1 MSLQHALLATL
12 LDGDATGYELAKRF
26 DIGASNIWHAQRAQL
41 YAELTRM
48 EADGLVSGE
57 TVVQTT
63 RPNKRVFSLTE
74 AGLAELRRFITEP
87 SDRIALKDDLL
98 VKITAVDVADH
109 DAALADIERRRASAI
124 AQLARYEDDVERMLH
139 GRDEETFVRTTRRI
153 GPYLTLLR
161 GIALER
167 ETIAWCDT
175 AARLVAARRGRTT
188 TTRSRATSRKRQ
200 REAS

>member
-26 DIGASNIWHAQRAQL
+26 DIGASNFWHAQRAQL

-98 VKITAVDVADH
+98 VKITAVDVA
-109 DAALADIERRRASAI
+109 
-124 AQLARYEDDVERMLH
+124 
-139 GRDEETFVRTTRRI
+139 
-153 GPYLTLLR
+153 
-161 GIALER
+161 
-167 ETIAWCDT
+167 
-175 AARLVAARRGRTT
+175 
-188 TTRSRATSRKRQ
+188 
-200 REAS
+200 

>member
-26 DIGASNIWHAQRAQL
+26 DIGASNFWHAQRAQL
-41 YAELTRM
+41 YAELNRM
-48 EADGLVSGE
+48 EDKGLVSGQ

-74 AGLAELRRFITEP
+74 NGLEELRRFVTEP
-87 SDRIALKDDLL
+87 SDRAALKDDLL

-109 DAALADIERRRASAI
+109 DAALVDIERRRESAV

-139 GRDEETFVRTTRRI
+139 GRDEETFVRTTGRI

-161 GIALER
+161 GIALEQ
-167 ETIAWCDT
+167 ETITWCDT
-175 AARLVAARRGRTT
+175 AAQLVTARRGRRTT
-188 TTRSRATSRKRQ
+188 KRSRTA
-200 REAS
+200 

>member
-12 LDGDATGYELAKRF
+12 LDGDASGYELAKRF
-26 DIGASNIWHAQRAQL
+26 DLGASNFWHAQRAQL
-41 YAELTRM
+41 YAELGRM
-48 EADGLVSGE
+48 EEKGLVSAE

-74 AGLAELRRFITEP
+74 DGLEELRRFVTEP
-87 SDRIALKDDLL
+87 SDRTALKDDLL

-109 DAALADIERRRASAI
+109 DAVLADIERRRESAV
-124 AQLARYEDDVERMLH
+124 AQLARYEDDVKRMLR

-161 GIALER
+161 GIALEQ
-167 ETIAWCDT
+167 ENISWCDT
-175 AARLVAARRGRTT
+175 AARLVAARGSRSARRRS
-188 TTRSRATSRKRQ
+188 TRSRTA
-200 REAS
+200 

>member
-26 DIGASNIWHAQRAQL
+26 DIAASNFWHAQRAQL
-41 YAELTRM
+41 YAELNRM
-48 EADGLVSGE
+48 EDKGFVSGE

-74 AGLAELRRFITEP
+74 DGLEELRRFTTEP
-87 SDRIALKDDLL
+87 SDRSALKDDLL
-98 VKITAVDVADH
+98 VKITAIDVADH
-109 DAALADIERRRASAI
+109 DAVLADIERRRESAV
-124 AQLARYEDDVERMLH
+124 AQLARYEDDVDRMLH

-161 GIALER
+161 GIAFEQ
-167 ETIAWCDT
+167 ENISWCDT
-175 AARLVAARRGRTT
+175 ASRLVAARASRSTT
-188 TTRSRATSRKRQ
+188 KRSRTA
-200 REAS
+200 